1 MSVPNSVIIPAG
13 KARPIGN
20 GSLVADC
27 PFHDTGPLRQRASA
41 ASRRALYLYPAPPV
55 TRPFFFCFG
64 CGERG
69 PFATNKNGSYT
80 LRTSS

>member
-1 MSVPNSVIIPAG
+1 MSAVHSAIIPAG
-13 KARPIGN
+13 KVRPIGN

-27 PFHDTGPLRQRASA
+27 PFHSTGKQTLH
-41 ASRRALYLYPAPPV
+41 LYPAPPV
-55 TRPFFFCFG
+55 IRPLFLCFG

-69 PFATNKNGSYT
+69 PFTANENGSYT